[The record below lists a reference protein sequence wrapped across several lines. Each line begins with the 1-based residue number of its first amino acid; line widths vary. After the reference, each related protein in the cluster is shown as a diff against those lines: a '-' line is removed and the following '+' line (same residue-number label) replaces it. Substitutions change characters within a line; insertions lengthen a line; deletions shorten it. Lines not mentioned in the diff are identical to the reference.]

1 MNWQPMLGFHDGS
14 HDLSDP
20 ALYESTNRDGMTL
33 PAFAYRSKA
42 FADLEDEKVWTRAW
56 SCIGYADR
64 IPNPGDLYPFTV
76 GQHGVHVQRQPDG
89 SLKAHFNFAQHGGCR
104 FVPRQCQTGKKTACF
119 YTSCGHSRD
128 RDVIAANADGSDT
141 PEMYM
146 YVGVNPLKL
155 IPVHLTTVGPLM
167 FVNLDFDCAPL
178 AAQWGDTAPRRPSD
192 RLAAHATLAALES
205 NATAHRLRN
214 ETELPC
220 NWKLAGKLAVEA
232 LEVEDVTAVE
242 WIYPNVIVAHGAQ
255 LVVANILQPLAMNAT
270 RVITDVFTSPVR
282 EADEGVI
289 GVVAPRI
296 ARLVETAR
304 ALQRAIAG
312 PDDPSPFLPQAK
324 LDTGTIEEP
333 NPDVRRFN
341 AQLVQQILTKHH
353 YVDRPL
359 FTHPGRSLNAGVNS
373 GAF

>member
-1 MNWQPMLGFHDGS
+1 MNWQPVLGFYDGA

-20 ALYESTNRDGMTL
+20 ALYESTCRDGMTL
-33 PAFAYRSKA
+33 PAFTYRSKA

-76 GQHGVHVQRQPDG
+76 GQQGVHVQRQPDG

-104 FVPRQCQTGKKTACF
+104 FVPRQCQTGKKTSCF

-128 RDVIAANADGSDT
+128 RDVIAANPDGSDT

-155 IPVHLTTVGPLM
+155 IPIHLQTIGPLM

-178 AAQWGDTAPRRPSD
+178 AAQLPEGLTLPLSD
-192 RLAAHATLAALES
+192 ASAHC
-205 NATAHRLRN
+205 LRD
-214 ETELPC
+214 ETELAC
-220 NWKLAGKLAVEA
+220 NWKLAGKLVLEA
-232 LEVEDVTAVE
+232 LDTVDVTAAD
-242 WIYPNVIVAHGAQ
+242 WLYPNLIVAQTANA
-255 LVVANILQPLAMNAT
+255 VIANILQPVAMNAT
-270 RVITDVFTSPVR
+270 RVITDVFTGR
-282 EADEGVI
+282 ECAARATALSDE
-289 GVVAPRI
+289 AARI
-296 ARLVETAR
+296 ARLADTAR
-304 ALQRAIAG
+304 ASQRAIAG
-312 PDDPSPFLPQAK
+312 PDDPSPFLPQSK
-324 LDTGTIEEP
+324 LDTSTIEEP